1 MIGLPV
7 SGCRPTSRGSDSSL
21 QRVLQLD
28 GVGVDALRDGGALGL
43 LVLAALAELHVGAEA
58 ARAQR
63 DRQARLG
70 IVAEQLAVGRR
81 GLGRAVGLGELA
93 RVAAVGIARAA
104 DEGAVLA
111 ADLEAQAPFAA
122 VGAQARIAA
131 LGLGREDVRAQDLVQ
146 RLQHLADAQVLDLA
160 DRAHELA
167 PEVAQHVLPLELAVG
182 DEVELLLEVGRE
194 VVLDVALE
202 EALQE
207 RRDQPALVLGDQ
219 PLLVDADVVALLQ
232 HGERG
237 GIGGG
242 PADAQLLHA
251 LDQRRLG
258 EARRRLGEVLLGLD
272 AAVLQ
277 RVALGERRQAAA
289 VVLLGSSSA
298 LPLRARSSRPSS

>member
-1 MIGLPV
+1 MKAPNLP
-7 SGCRPTSRGSDSSL
+7 
-21 QRVLQLD
+21 
-28 GVGVDALRDGGALGL
+28 
-43 LVLAALAELHVGAEA
+43 H
-58 ARAQR
+58 
-63 DRQARLG
+63 
-70 IVAEQLAVGRR
+70 
-81 GLGRAVGLGELA
+81 
-93 RVAAVGIARAA
+93 
-104 DEGAVLA
+104 
-111 ADLEAQAPFAA
+111 LEAQAPLAA
-122 VGAQARIAA
+122 VGALARVAA

-160 DRAHELA
+160 DGGREVA

-182 DEVELLLEVGRE
+182 DEVELLLQVGRE

-207 RRDQPALVLGDQ
+207 RRDEPALVLGDQ
-219 PLLVDADVVALLQ
+219 ALLVDADVVAVLQ

-272 AAVLQ
+272 AAVLE

-289 VVLLGSSSA
+289 VVLLGLLGLAVLDAVVAA
-298 LPLRARSSRPSS
+298 LLVELRKPSNSTTEPVARSP